1 MVAGLLIRG
10 AGLAVK
16 GIGKALKNK
25 KVKKFIKNQ
34 IKGFKDADKD
44 VSRRFPKG
52 TRKTGTAFVVGA
64 GVGKGTEKKP
74 KKP

>member
-34 IKGFKDADKD
+34 IKDFKD

-52 TRKTGTAFVVGA
+52 TRRTGTAFVVGA